1 MAMLPQFLSY
11 QMMSPYFELQF
22 NQAGTGSTVK
32 HLPLPSCQSFE
43 VRVPSIEMQE
53 RFEASISSTR
63 AKEVIVRKGI
73 SQLQALFASL
83 QHRAFRGEL

>member
-43 VRVPSIEMQE
+43 VRVPSIVLCSPTLD
-53 RFEASISSTR
+53 R
-63 AKEVIVRKGI
+63 RKLGFLGYFHDDGLVTP
-73 SQLQALFASL
+73 S
-83 QHRAFRGEL
+83 G